1 MENEEI
7 KRRLGKLPA
16 DDRAAADSIE
26 ATVWATSD
34 FTDLASS
41 PTPNS
46 AFGENASDE
55 KSASESVMVGRQFGA
70 YKITAEVG
78 RGGMGAVYAA
88 ERVDGSFYRKVAVK
102 LIKRG
107 MDTDFILKRFRQE
120 RQILATLNHPHIA
133 RLLDGGTTENGL
145 PYFVMEFI
153 QGKPLYKYAD
163 EKKLNIK
170 ERLMLFREVCQ
181 AIDFAHQNQVIHR
194 DIKPPN
200 ILITDEG
207 VPKVLDFG
215 IAKVLNPEFNL
226 DTLDP
231 TATAMRLMTPEYAS
245 PEQVSGK
252 IITPASDIYSL
263 GVLLYELLT
272 GHRPYR
278 FHSRA
283 PHEIARVIC
292 EEEPDRP
299 STKITR
305 EDNLLPTGSSEATT
319 VGEVCLFRGAN
330 NITDLQK
337 ELSGDLEKI
346 ILKSLRK
353 SAGDRYQ
360 TAAALAEDITRYLE
374 GKSVTAE
381 TPFPS
386 LARTVLSKKY
396 NQKSLAILPLRILT
410 RTSNGGTDE
419 EFLSIGLADAMITR
433 LSAIRSLIVRPTR
446 AVLRFGDVEDFFSVG
461 RELGVDF
468 VLSGTIR
475 RAGARIRISAQLI
488 DIEKDSVRWAQS
500 FDENM
505 TDVLDIEDSV
515 AEKVAK
521 LIIPQLSGQDQQKL
535 SRRGTNNPQAFESYV
550 RGRYHFGKRTLKDLK
565 MAISLFEQS
574 IAADQNFA
582 LAYTGL
588 ADCWALLNW
597 YQEPQPPDAWNKAR
611 AAAEKAVALDDNLA
625 EAHASLGFIKFH
637 FERNYHSSEEE
648 FRRAVNLKPNYATA
662 HQWYAFLLSARARHN
677 EAIAVMQRAEELE
690 PGSAVITN
698 AVANALFLARL
709 YDESIAQA
717 QRSLEID
724 PDSVGAHVILRWNYE
739 MKGEADKALMIYEK
753 EVFRAGDTPT
763 SRAKQAHVFAA
774 IGKKNEAL
782 EILNKLIK
790 TNQIEQITPY
800 EIAIIYALMDD
811 KKKSFEWLRKA
822 KNKYAVGFSFVK
834 VDPLL
839 DNLRND
845 RVFEDLIK
853 TIM

>member
-1 MENEEI
+1 VSDDKEAI
-7 KRRLGKLPA
+7 K
-16 DDRAAADSIE
+16 
-26 ATVWATSD
+26 
-34 FTDLASS
+34 DL
-41 PTPNS
+41 
-46 AFGENASDE
+46 
-55 KSASESVMVGRQFGA
+55 MIGRQIGA
-70 YKITAEVG
+70 YRLTREIG

-88 ERVDGSFYRKVAVK
+88 ERADGSFYRKVAVK

-107 MDTDFILKRFRQE
+107 MDTDFILRRFRQE
-120 RQILATLNHPHIA
+120 RQILATLDHPYIA
-133 RLLDGGTTENGL
+133 RLLDGGTTGDGL

-153 QGKPLYKYAD
+153 EGKPLYKYAD

-170 ERLMLFREVCQ
+170 ERLKLFQEICQ
-181 AIDFAHQNQVIHR
+181 AIDFAHQSQVIHR

-207 VPKVLDFG
+207 LPKVLDFG
-215 IAKVLNPEFNL
+215 IAKVLNEDLNA
-226 DTLDP
+226 DTIDA

-245 PEQVSGK
+245 PEQICGNPVS
-252 IITPASDIYSL
+252 PASDIYSL
-263 GVLLYELLT
+263 GILLYELLT

-278 FHSRA
+278 FPSRA

-292 EEEPDRP
+292 EDEPDRP

-305 EDNLLPTGSSEATT
+305 EDNLLPTGVSEATT
-319 VGEVCLFRGAN
+319 LGDVCVFRGAN
-330 NITDLQK
+330 DVKELQK
-337 ELSGDLEKI
+337 ELTGDIEKI

-353 SAGDRYQ
+353 DPAERYRN
-360 TAAALAEDITRYLE
+360 AAELAEDINCYLE

-381 TPFPS
+381 ALSPS
-386 LARTVLSKKY
+386 YVKTASIKKTG
-396 NQKSLAILPLRILT
+396 QKSLAVLPLKILT
-410 RTSNGGTDE
+410 PASNADTGE

-433 LSAIRSLIVRPTR
+433 LSGIQRLIVRPTR
-446 AVLRFGDVEDFFSVG
+446 AVLRFGDAADLFDVG

-475 RAGARIRISAQLI
+475 RVGARIRISSQLI
-488 DIEKDSVRWAQS
+488 DIKKDSVRWAQS

-521 LIIPQLSGQDQQKL
+521 LIIPQLSGDEQQKL
-535 SRRGTNNPQAFESYV
+535 LRRGTNDPQAFESYL
-550 RGRYHFGKRTLKDLK
+550 RGRFHFGKRTLKDLR
-565 MAISLFEQS
+565 MAISLFERAIS
-574 IAADQNFA
+574 IDEDFA

-588 ADCWALLNW
+588 ADCYALLNW

-625 EAHASLGFIKFH
+625 EAHASLGLIKFH
-637 FERNYHSSEEE
+637 FERDYRGSEDE

-662 HQWYAFLLSARARHN
+662 HQWYAFLLSAQARHT
-677 EAIAVMQRAEELE
+677 EAIAVMRRAEELE

-717 QRSLEID
+717 RRSLEID

-739 MKGEADKALMIYEK
+739 KKGEADKALEIYEK
-753 EVFRAGDTPT
+753 EVARAGDTPT
-763 SRAKQAHVFAA
+763 SSAKRARVFAA
-774 IGKKNEAL
+774 IGKKDEAL
-782 EILNKLIK
+782 EIVNELVR
-790 TNQIEQITPY
+790 TDQVEHITPY
-800 EIAIIYALMDD
+800 EIATIYALADD
-811 KKKSFEWLRKA
+811 KDKSFEWLEKA
-822 KNKYAVGFSFVK
+822 KEMRAVGFSFAK

-845 RVFEDLIK
+845 ERFESLIR
-853 TIM
+853 TSL